1 MLTQIGGLDRDPLP
15 ETSEQLRDV
24 SISVTEKEW
33 PAEPTERRKTVEEH
47 RIEGLTTDTHPERMV
62 EKITAGFTR
71 NIGESFHAKKEY
83 EKGSKERQSPQTFS
97 TVLWEETKKE
107 EFSVD
112 DMMKYLD
119 DKRDKVQEEEET
131 NEESKAVKD
140 ILTDKSKTW
149 EAWKQGKGMDDETLE
164 KYEKSDEMEE
174 LGEEIEEEEKES
186 KLVAGISPHQE
197 TRGGAHEGKEK
208 ASGANQENVER
219 KRGNEEQEE
228 REVESIKN
236 AKHNELVERE
246 DEDHIA
252 VSNLT
257 PHLSTAPLGEEFAIP
272 PTVQIITQSPIP
284 PSSHHH
290 NVPPSLPVTPT
301 QVPPVSTHP
310 SVPQSKVS
318 HHSDPATLNHLSVPT
333 VGSVLLLEDLLV
345 EVSQSP
351 GNHLKQ
357 NELEGKASQNLGD
370 VMVENALLKPAQKK
384 EFSPKVQATTP
395 RATNEK
401 FITKDLKTNETNS
414 TSKSNENNPTAK
426 MVELLLQTSTAQP
439 TGKPQ
444 ASEYKSIPQSELAR
458 PSAPMQLTTAKTPSR
473 KRDKQK
479 TNRSSKNK
487 KMNKLKE
494 KKREKDNR
502 TQKLTKKKVITPT
515 HFPYFM
521 DDYCPPECACYGR

>member
-24 SISVTEKEW
+24 SVSVTEKERS
-33 PAEPTERRKTVEEH
+33 AEPPERRKTAEEH
-47 RIEGLTTDTHPERMV
+47 RIEGLTTDTHSERMV

-71 NIGESFHAKKEY
+71 NIGESFHAKKEH
-83 EKGSKERQSPQTFS
+83 EKGSKERQTFS
-97 TVLWEETKKE
+97 KILWEETKKE

-119 DKRDKVQEEEET
+119 DKRDKVQGEEET

-140 ILTDKSKTW
+140 ILTDNSKTW

-164 KYEKSDEMEE
+164 KFEKSDEMEE
-174 LGEEIEEEEKES
+174 LGEEIEEEEKDS

-208 ASGANQENVER
+208 ASSANQENVEG
-219 KRGNEEQEE
+219 KRGNEEQED

-257 PHLSTAPLGEEFAIP
+257 PHLSTAPLGEEFMIP
-272 PTVQIITQSPIP
+272 PTIQIITQTPIP

-318 HHSDPATLNHLSVPT
+318 HFSDPATLNRLSVPT
-333 VGSVLLLEDLLV
+333 VGSVLLLEDLLTKV
-345 EVSQSP
+345 
-351 GNHLKQ
+351 
-357 NELEGKASQNLGD
+357 LESW
-370 VMVENALLKPAQKK
+370 E
-384 EFSPKVQATTP
+384 S
-395 RATNEK
+395 
-401 FITKDLKTNETNS
+401 
-414 TSKSNENNPTAK
+414 
-426 MVELLLQTSTAQP
+426 
-439 TGKPQ
+439 PQ
-444 ASEYKSIPQSELAR
+444 AE
-458 PSAPMQLTTAKTPSR
+458 
-473 KRDKQK
+473 
-479 TNRSSKNK
+479 
-487 KMNKLKE
+487 
-494 KKREKDNR
+494 R
-502 TQKLTKKKVITPT
+502 T
-515 HFPYFM
+515 
-521 DDYCPPECACYGR
+521 